1 MALSKSL
8 LKSIAL
14 RGDSDPGSLLML
26 ANAEICRDNA
36 ESFFVTAFAGL
47 LDVRSGALAF
57 CNAGH
62 EPPIACRPGSVPER
76 VEHSGGP
83 PLCVLEGF
91 EYPSGHRLLEAG
103 EWLCVLTDGVTEAM
117 NAAGEFYG
125 AARLHAVLK
134 PLASAAPDAIV
145 AAVRADVR
153 KFTGTTEQSDDL
165 TLLCV
170 RWNGAAASGR

>member
-1 MALSKSL
+1 
-8 LKSIAL
+8 
-14 RGDSDPGSLLML
+14 
-26 ANAEICRDNA
+26 
-36 ESFFVTAFAGL
+36 
-47 LDVRSGALAF
+47 
-57 CNAGH
+57 
-62 EPPIACRPGSVPER
+62 
-76 VEHSGGP
+76 
-83 PLCVLEGF
+83 VLEGF